1 MQESRQ
7 EENPRVSFSWVLVL
21 DSWFSSQTTKFMT
34 ITQLEY
40 IVAVDTYR
48 SFVAAADKCF
58 VTQPTLSMQVQK
70 LEDTLGVKIFDRSK
84 QPVTPTEIG
93 IEIISQA
100 RIMLSESEKI
110 KEIITDRQKEL
121 SGELKVGIIPTI
133 APYILPKILH
143 GFIEK
148 YPQVKLI
155 VWEQTTEQ
163 IIAQLKLGVIDCGIL
178 STPLHESTLT
188 EVPVFY
194 ENFVAYVS
202 KNSKLSKKKN
212 IVPDDIDMEEIW
224 ILNEGHCMREQV
236 LNICQRRKATQGFK
250 HFEYNTGSVET
261 LKRMVDQNNG
271 ATILPEL
278 ALADLTDKQ
287 LDKVR
292 YFKAPE
298 PAREVSIVIQRNF
311 LKRRMIEALKNEI
324 LEFLPKRMKSKKKK
338 EVMEI

>member
-1 MQESRQ
+1 
-7 EENPRVSFSWVLVL
+7 
-21 DSWFSSQTTKFMT
+21 MT

-48 SFVAAADKCF
+48 SFVLAAEKCF

-70 LEDTLGVKIFDRSK
+70 LEDTLGVKLFDRSK
-84 QPVTPTEIG
+84 QPVIPTEIG
-93 IEIISQA
+93 AEIISQA
-100 RIMLSESEKI
+100 RILLGESEKI
-110 KEIITDRQKEL
+110 KEIITDRKKEL
-121 SGELKVGIIPTI
+121 SGELKVGIIPTV
-133 APYILPKILH
+133 APYILPKILQ

-163 IIAQLKLGVIDCGIL
+163 IIQQLKLGIIDCGIL
-178 STPLHESTLT
+178 STPLNESSLT
-188 EVPVFY
+188 EIPVFY

-202 KNSKLSKKKN
+202 KNSKLSKKRN
-212 IVPDDIDMEEIW
+212 ISPDDIDIEEIW
-224 ILNEGHCMREQV
+224 VLNEGHCMREQV
-236 LNICQRRKATQGFK
+236 LNICQRRKSTQGFK

-278 ALADLTDKQ
+278 ALADLSDKN

-292 YFKAPE
+292 YFKSPE

-324 LEFLPKRMKSKKKK
+324 LEFLPKRMKSKRKKDI
-338 EVMEI
+338 MDI

>member
-1 MQESRQ
+1 
-7 EENPRVSFSWVLVL
+7 
-21 DSWFSSQTTKFMT
+21 MT

-48 SFVAAADKCF
+48 SFVSAADKCF

-93 IEIISQA
+93 IEIITQA

-110 KEIITDRQKEL
+110 KEIISDRQREL
-121 SGELKVGIIPTI
+121 SGELRVGIIPTVS
-133 APYILPKILH
+133 PYILPKIIH

-148 YPQVKLI
+148 YPQVKLV
-155 VWEQTTEQ
+155 VWEQTTEEIVQ
-163 IIAQLKLGVIDCGIL
+163 QLKLGMIDCGIM
-178 STPLHESTLT
+178 STPLHESSLT
-188 EVPVFY
+188 EIPVFY

-202 KNSKLSKKKN
+202 KNSKLSKKKS
-212 IVPDDIDMEEIW
+212 ILPEDIDMEEIW
-224 ILNEGHCMREQV
+224 VLNEGHCMREQV
-236 LNICQRRKATQGFK
+236 LNICQRRKATKGFM

-278 ALADLTDKQ
+278 ALADLNEKQ
-287 LDKVR
+287 LDRVR
-292 YFKAPE
+292 YFRSPE

-324 LEFLPKRMKSKKKK
+324 LEFVPKRMKSKKKK
-338 EVMEI
+338 EIMEI

>member
-1 MQESRQ
+1 
-7 EENPRVSFSWVLVL
+7 
-21 DSWFSSQTTKFMT
+21 MT

-48 SFVAAADKCF
+48 SFVAAAEKCF

-70 LEDTLGVKIFDRSK
+70 LEDTLGVKLFDRSK

-93 IEIISQA
+93 IEIITQA
-100 RIMLSESEKI
+100 RILLAESEKI
-110 KEIITDRQKEL
+110 KEIISDRQKEL

-163 IIAQLKLGVIDCGIL
+163 IIDQLKLGMIDCGIL
-178 STPLHESTLT
+178 STPLHESNLT
-188 EVPVFY
+188 ELPVFY

-202 KNSKLSKKKN
+202 KNSKLSKKKS

-278 ALADLTDKQ
+278 ALSDLSEKQ

-292 YFKAPE
+292 YFKSPE

>member
-1 MQESRQ
+1 MT
-7 EENPRVSFSWVLVL
+7 LVQ
-21 DSWFSSQTTKFMT
+21 F
-34 ITQLEY
+34 EY
-40 IVAVDTYR
+40 AVAVDTYR
-48 SFVAAADKCF
+48 SFVGAAEKCF

-70 LEDTLGVKIFDRSK
+70 LEDTLGVKLFDRSK

-93 IEIISQA
+93 IEIIAQA
-100 RIMLSESEKI
+100 RILLSESEKI
-110 KEIITDRQKEL
+110 KEIVSDRQREL
-121 SGELKVGIIPTI
+121 AGELRVGIIPTVS
-133 APYILPKILH
+133 PYILPKILH

-163 IIAQLKLGVIDCGIL
+163 IIQQLKLGTIDCGLL
-178 STPLHESTLT
+178 STPLHESSLK
-188 EVPVFY
+188 EIPVFY

-202 KNSKLSKKKN
+202 KGSTLSKRKT
-212 IVPDDIDMEEIW
+212 ISPDDIDMEEIW
-224 ILNEGHCMREQV
+224 VLNEGHCMREQV
-236 LNICQRRKATQGFK
+236 LNICQRRKSTQGFQ

-278 ALADLTDKQ
+278 ALADMTEKQ
-287 LDKVR
+287 MDKVR
-292 YFKAPE
+292 YFKSPE

-324 LEFLPKRMKSKKKK
+324 LEFVPKRMKNKKKK
-338 EVMEI
+338 EVMDI

>member
-1 MQESRQ
+1 
-7 EENPRVSFSWVLVL
+7 
-21 DSWFSSQTTKFMT
+21 MT

-48 SFVAAADKCF
+48 SFVLAAEKCF
-58 VTQPTLSMQVQK
+58 ITQPTLSMQIQK

-93 IEIISQA
+93 IEIITQA

-121 SGELKVGIIPTI
+121 SGELRVGIIPTVS
-133 APYILPKILH
+133 PYILPKIIH

-148 YPQVKLI
+148 YPQVKLV
-155 VWEQTTEQ
+155 VWEQTTEEIVQ
-163 IIAQLKLGVIDCGIL
+163 QLKLGMIDCGIL
-178 STPLHESTLT
+178 STPLHESSLT
-188 EVPVFY
+188 EIPVFY

-212 IVPDDIDMEEIW
+212 ITPDDIDMEEIW

-236 LNICQRRKATQGFK
+236 LNICQRRKATKGFQ

-278 ALADLTDKQ
+278 ALAELNDKQ

-292 YFKAPE
+292 YFKSPE

-311 LKRRMIEALKNEI
+311 LKRRLIEALKNEI
-324 LEFLPKRMKSKKKK
+324 LEFVPKRMKSKKKK
-338 EVMEI
+338 EVMDI

>member
-1 MQESRQ
+1 
-7 EENPRVSFSWVLVL
+7 
-21 DSWFSSQTTKFMT
+21 MT

-48 SFVAAADKCF
+48 SFVVAAEKCF

-70 LEDTLGVKIFDRSK
+70 LEDTLGVKIFDRTK
-84 QPVTPTEIG
+84 QPVSPTEIG
-93 IEIISQA
+93 AEIIEQA
-100 RIMLSESEKI
+100 RILLAESEKI
-110 KEIITDRQKEL
+110 REIITDRQKEL

-133 APYILPKILH
+133 SPYILPKIISS
-143 GFIEK
+143 FIQK
-148 YPQVKLI
+148 YPQVKLV
-155 VWEQTTEQ
+155 VWEQTTEEIVQ
-163 IIAQLKLGVIDCGIL
+163 QLKLGTLDCGIL
-178 STPLHESTLT
+178 STPLRESFLT
-188 EVPVFY
+188 EIPVFY

-202 KNSKLSKKKN
+202 KNSKLSKKKS
-212 IVPDDIDMEEIW
+212 ITPEDIDMEEIW
-224 ILNEGHCMREQV
+224 VLNEGHCMREQV
-236 LNICQRRKATQGFK
+236 LNICQRRKSTKGFL

-278 ALADLTDKQ
+278 ALAELSDKQ

-292 YFKAPE
+292 YFKSPE
-298 PAREVSIVIQRNF
+298 PAREVSIVIQKNF

-324 LEFLPKRMKSKKKK
+324 LEFVPKRMKTKKKK

>member
-1 MQESRQ
+1 
-7 EENPRVSFSWVLVL
+7 
-21 DSWFSSQTTKFMT
+21 MT

-48 SFVAAADKCF
+48 SFVLAAEKCF

-70 LEDTLGVKIFDRSK
+70 LEDTLGVKLFDRSK

-93 IEIISQA
+93 IEIIEQA
-100 RIMLSESEKI
+100 RVMLAESEKI

-121 SGELKVGIIPTI
+121 SGELKVGIIPTVS
-133 APYILPKILH
+133 PYILPKIIG
-143 GFIEK
+143 GFVQK

-155 VWEQTTEQ
+155 VWEQTTEEIVQ
-163 IIAQLKLGVIDCGIL
+163 QLKLGTLDCGIM
-178 STPLHESTLT
+178 STPLREAALT
-188 EVPVFY
+188 EIPVFY

-202 KNSKLSKKKN
+202 RHSKLSKKKN
-212 IVPDDIDMEEIW
+212 ISPEDIDMEEIW
-224 ILNEGHCMREQV
+224 VLNEGHCMREQV
-236 LNICQRRKATQGFK
+236 LNICQRRRATKGFL

-261 LKRMVDQNNG
+261 LKRMVEQNNG

-278 ALADLTDKQ
+278 ALAELNDKQ
-287 LDKVR
+287 LDRVR
-292 YFKAPE
+292 YFKSPE
-298 PAREVSIVIQRNF
+298 PAREVSIVIQKNF

-324 LEFLPKRMKSKKKK
+324 LEFVPKRMKSRKKK

>member
-1 MQESRQ
+1 
-7 EENPRVSFSWVLVL
+7 
-21 DSWFSSQTTKFMT
+21 MT

-48 SFVAAADKCF
+48 SFVGAADKCF

-70 LEDTLGVKIFDRSK
+70 LEDTLGVKLFDRSK

-93 IEIISQA
+93 IEIITQA
-100 RIMLSESEKI
+100 RILLSEAEKI

-163 IIAQLKLGVIDCGIL
+163 IIEQLKLGMIDCGIL
-178 STPLHESTLT
+178 STPLHESNLT
-188 EVPVFY
+188 ELPVFY

-202 KNSKLSKKKN
+202 KNSKLSKKKS

>member
-1 MQESRQ
+1 
-7 EENPRVSFSWVLVL
+7 
-21 DSWFSSQTTKFMT
+21 MT

-48 SFVAAADKCF
+48 SFVMAAEKCF

-84 QPVTPTEIG
+84 QPVIPTEIG
-93 IEIISQA
+93 IEIIAQA
-100 RIMLSESEKI
+100 RILLGESEKI

-121 SGELKVGIIPTI
+121 SGELRVGIIPTV
-133 APYILPKILH
+133 APYILPKIIA
-143 GFIEK
+143 GFIDK
-148 YPQVKLI
+148 YPLVKLI
-155 VWEQTTEQ
+155 VWEQTTEE
-163 IIAQLKLGVIDCGIL
+163 IIQQLKLGTLDCGIL
-178 STPLHESTLT
+178 STPLHESSLT
-188 EVPVFY
+188 EIPVFY

-202 KNSKLSKKKN
+202 KNSKLSKKKS
-212 IVPDDIDMEEIW
+212 IEPEDIDMEEIW
-224 ILNEGHCMREQV
+224 VLNEGHCMREQV
-236 LNICQRRKATQGFK
+236 LNICQRRRSTKGFQ

-278 ALADLTDKQ
+278 ALAELSDKQ

-292 YFKAPE
+292 YFKSPE
-298 PAREVSIVIQRNF
+298 PAREVSIVIQKNF
-311 LKRRMIEALKNEI
+311 LKRRMIEALKNEL
-324 LEFLPKRMKSKKKK
+324 LEFVPKRMKSKKKK

>member
-1 MQESRQ
+1 
-7 EENPRVSFSWVLVL
+7 
-21 DSWFSSQTTKFMT
+21 MT

-48 SFVAAADKCF
+48 SFVLAAEKCF

-70 LEDTLGVKIFDRSK
+70 LEDTLGVKLFDRSK

-121 SGELKVGIIPTI
+121 SGELRVGIIPTVS
-133 APYILPKILH
+133 PYILPKIIH

-155 VWEQTTEQ
+155 VWEQTTEEIVQ
-163 IIAQLKLGVIDCGIL
+163 QLKLGMIDCGIL
-178 STPLHESTLT
+178 STPLHENNLT
-188 EVPVFY
+188 EIPVFY

-202 KNSKLSKKKN
+202 KHSKLSKKKS
-212 IVPDDIDMEEIW
+212 ITPDDIDMEEIW

-236 LNICQRRKATQGFK
+236 LNICQRRKATKGFQ

-278 ALADLTDKQ
+278 ALAELTDKQ

-292 YFKAPE
+292 YFKSPE

-324 LEFLPKRMKSKKKK
+324 LEFVPKRMKSKKKK
-338 EVMEI
+338 ELMDI

>member
-1 MQESRQ
+1 
-7 EENPRVSFSWVLVL
+7 
-21 DSWFSSQTTKFMT
+21 MT

-48 SFVAAADKCF
+48 SFVMAAEKCF

-70 LEDTLGVKIFDRSK
+70 LEDTLGVKLFDRSK
-84 QPVTPTEIG
+84 QPVVPTEIG
-93 IEIISQA
+93 NDIIAQA
-100 RIMLSESEKI
+100 RVMLSECEKI
-110 KEIITDRQKEL
+110 KEIITDRQREL
-121 SGELKVGIIPTI
+121 SGELKVGIIPTV

-148 YPQVKLI
+148 YPAVKLI
-155 VWEQTTEQ
+155 VSEQTTEQ
-163 IIAQLKLGVIDCGIL
+163 IIQQLKLGMIDCGIL
-178 STPLHESTLT
+178 STPLHESSLT
-188 EVPVFY
+188 EIPVFY

-212 IVPDDIDMEEIW
+212 ISPEDIDMEEIW

-278 ALADLTDKQ
+278 ALSELTDKQ

-292 YFKAPE
+292 YFKSPE
-298 PAREVSIVIQRNF
+298 PAREVSVVIQRNF
-311 LKRRMIEALKNEI
+311 LKRRLIEALKNEI

-338 EVMEI
+338 DVMDI

>member
-1 MQESRQ
+1 
-7 EENPRVSFSWVLVL
+7 
-21 DSWFSSQTTKFMT
+21 MT

-48 SFVAAADKCF
+48 SFVLAAEKCF

-70 LEDTLGVKIFDRSK
+70 LEDTLGVKLFDRSK

-93 IEIISQA
+93 TEIISQA
-100 RIMLSESEKI
+100 RILLSESEKI
-110 KEIITDRQKEL
+110 KEIITDRKKEL

-148 YPQVKLI
+148 YPQVKLV

-163 IIAQLKLGVIDCGIL
+163 IVHELKLGMIDCGIL
-178 STPLHESTLT
+178 STPLHENNLT
-188 EVPVFY
+188 ELPVFY

-202 KNSKLSKKKN
+202 KNSNLSKKKT
-212 IVPDDIDMEEIW
+212 ISPDDIDMEEIW
-224 ILNEGHCMREQV
+224 VLNEGHCMREQV

-292 YFKAPE
+292 YFKSPE

-311 LKRRMIEALKNEI
+311 LKRRMIEALRNEI
-324 LEFLPKRMKSKKKK
+324 LDFLPKRMKTKKKK
-338 EVMEI
+338 EVMDI

>member
-1 MQESRQ
+1 
-7 EENPRVSFSWVLVL
+7 
-21 DSWFSSQTTKFMT
+21 MT

-48 SFVAAADKCF
+48 SFVLAAEKCF

-84 QPVTPTEIG
+84 QPVVPTEIG
-93 IEIISQA
+93 IEIITQA
-100 RIMLSESEKI
+100 RVMLSESEKI
-110 KEIITDRQKEL
+110 KEIISDRQKEL
-121 SGELKVGIIPTI
+121 SGELRVGIIPTVS
-133 APYILPKILH
+133 PYILPKIIH

-155 VWEQTTEQ
+155 VWEQTTEE
-163 IIAQLKLGVIDCGIL
+163 IIQQLKLGMLDCGIL
-178 STPLHESTLT
+178 STPLHENNLT
-188 EVPVFY
+188 EIPVFY

-236 LNICQRRKATQGFK
+236 LNICQRRKSTRGFQ

-278 ALADLTDKQ
+278 ALSELSEKQ

-292 YFKAPE
+292 YFKTPE
-298 PAREVSIVIQRNF
+298 PAREVSIVIQKNF

-324 LEFLPKRMKSKKKK
+324 LEFVPKRMKSRKKK

>member
-1 MQESRQ
+1 
-7 EENPRVSFSWVLVL
+7 
-21 DSWFSSQTTKFMT
+21 MT

-48 SFVAAADKCF
+48 SFVAAAEKCF

-70 LEDTLGVKIFDRSK
+70 LEDTLGVKLFDRSR
-84 QPVTPTEIG
+84 QPVIPTEIG
-93 IEIISQA
+93 IEIITQA
-100 RIMLSESEKI
+100 RIMLAESEKI
-110 KEIITDRQKEL
+110 KEIITDRKKDL
-121 SGELKVGIIPTI
+121 SGELKIGIIPTV

-163 IIAQLKLGVIDCGIL
+163 IVQQLKLGIIDCGIV
-178 STPLHESTLT
+178 STPLHEGTLT
-188 EVPVFY
+188 EIPVFY
-194 ENFVAYVS
+194 ENFVAYAS
-202 KNSKLSKKKN
+202 KNSRLSKKKN
-212 IVPDDIDMEEIW
+212 ISPDDIDMEEIW
-224 ILNEGHCMREQV
+224 LLNEGHCMRDQV
-236 LNICQRRKATQGFK
+236 LNICQRRKATQSFK

-278 ALADLTDKQ
+278 ALADLTEKQ
-287 LDKVR
+287 LEKVR
-292 YFKAPE
+292 YFKSPE

-311 LKRRMIEALKNEI
+311 LKRRMIEALKAEI
-324 LEFLPKRMKSKKKK
+324 LEFIPKRLKSKKKK
-338 EVMEI
+338 ELIDI

>member
-1 MQESRQ
+1 
-7 EENPRVSFSWVLVL
+7 
-21 DSWFSSQTTKFMT
+21 MT

-48 SFVAAADKCF
+48 SFVAAAEKCF

-70 LEDTLGVKIFDRSK
+70 LEDTLGVKLFDRSK

-93 IEIISQA
+93 VEIITQA
-100 RIMLSESEKI
+100 RILLAESEKI

-148 YPQVKLI
+148 YPQVKLV

-163 IIAQLKLGVIDCGIL
+163 IIEQLKLGMIDCGIL

-188 EVPVFY
+188 ELPVFY

-202 KNSKLSKKKN
+202 KNSKLSKKKS

-278 ALADLTDKQ
+278 ALSDLTDKQ

-292 YFKAPE
+292 YFKSPE

-324 LEFLPKRMKSKKKK
+324 LEFLPKRMKTKKKK

>member
-1 MQESRQ
+1 
-7 EENPRVSFSWVLVL
+7 
-21 DSWFSSQTTKFMT
+21 MT

-48 SFVAAADKCF
+48 SFVMAAEKCF
-58 VTQPTLSMQVQK
+58 VTQPTLSMQLQK

-84 QPVTPTEIG
+84 QPVIPTEIG
-93 IEIISQA
+93 IEIIEQA
-100 RIMLSESEKI
+100 RVLLAEGEKI
-110 KEIITDRQKEL
+110 REIISDRQKEL
-121 SGELKVGIIPTI
+121 SGELKVGIIPTVS
-133 APYILPKILH
+133 PYILPRIIS

-155 VWEQTTEQ
+155 VWEQTTED
-163 IIAQLKLGVIDCGIL
+163 IIQQLKLGTLDCGIL
-178 STPLHESTLT
+178 STPLHELSLT
-188 EVPVFY
+188 EIPVFY

-202 KNSKLSKKKN
+202 KNSKLSKKKS
-212 IVPDDIDMEEIW
+212 ITPDDIDMEEIYV
-224 ILNEGHCMREQV
+224 LNEGHCMREQV
-236 LNICQRRKATQGFK
+236 LNICQRRRSTKSFL

-278 ALADLTDKQ
+278 ALAELNDKQ

-292 YFKAPE
+292 YFKTPE
-298 PAREVSIVIQRNF
+298 PAREVSIVIQKNF

-324 LEFLPKRMKSKKKK
+324 LEFVPKRMRSKKKK
-338 EVMEI
+338 EVMEL

>member
-1 MQESRQ
+1 
-7 EENPRVSFSWVLVL
+7 
-21 DSWFSSQTTKFMT
+21 MT
-34 ITQLEY
+34 FVQLEY
-40 IVAVDTYR
+40 VVAVDTYR
-48 SFVAAADKCF
+48 HFATAAEHCF

-70 LEDTLGVKIFDRSK
+70 LEDTLGVKLFDRSK

-93 IEIISQA
+93 TEIISQA
-100 RIMLSESEKI
+100 RILLSESEKI
-110 KEIITDRQKEL
+110 KEIITDRKKEL

-163 IIAQLKLGVIDCGIL
+163 IIHELKLGMIDCGIL
-178 STPLHESTLT
+178 STPLHESNLT
-188 EVPVFY
+188 ELPVFY

-202 KNSKLSKKKN
+202 KNSNLSKKKT
-212 IVPDDIDMEEIW
+212 ISPDDIDMEEIW

-236 LNICQRRKATQGFK
+236 LNICQRRISTQGFK

-278 ALADLTDKQ
+278 ALTDLTDKQ

-292 YFKAPE
+292 YFKSPE

-324 LEFLPKRMKSKKKK
+324 LDFLPKRMKTKKKK
-338 EVMEI
+338 EVMDI

>member
-1 MQESRQ
+1 
-7 EENPRVSFSWVLVL
+7 
-21 DSWFSSQTTKFMT
+21 MT
-34 ITQLEY
+34 IVQLEY

-48 SFVAAADKCF
+48 SFVAAAEKCF

-70 LEDTLGVKIFDRSK
+70 LEDTLGVKLFDRSK

-93 IEIISQA
+93 IDIITQA
-100 RIMLSESEKI
+100 RILLAESEKI

-121 SGELKVGIIPTI
+121 SGELRVGIIPTVS
-133 APYILPKILH
+133 PYILPKILH
-143 GFIEK
+143 GFVEK

-155 VWEQTTEQ
+155 VWEQTTEN
-163 IIAQLKLGVIDCGIL
+163 IIQQLKLGTLDCGIL

-188 EVPVFY
+188 EIPVFY
-194 ENFVAYVS
+194 ENFVAYTS
-202 KNSKLSKKKN
+202 KNSKLSKKKSIN
-212 IVPDDIDMEEIW
+212 PEDIDIEEIW
-224 ILNEGHCMREQV
+224 VLNEGHCMREQV
-236 LNICQRRKATQGFK
+236 LNICQRRRATQGFK

-287 LDKVR
+287 LERVR
-292 YFKAPE
+292 YFKSPE

-311 LKRRMIEALKNEI
+311 LKRRMIDALKAEI
-324 LEFLPKRMKSKKKK
+324 LEFVPKRMKSKKKK